1 MKKILMV
8 FAGIAGVTQG
18 ALAFDLAAAYQQAL
32 VYNAD
37 YLKQIASTDSTQ
49 EQKNIA
55 RAQLLPQINATGS
68 ISENYFNGSGIA
80 AYYHQPVYGL
90 TLQQTIFDWS
100 KFSTYSKGK
109 YAGEVGALQLVN
121 AKQQL
126 MVTVSQAYF
135 DVLFAQ
141 DTLVSIQKTKDA
153 LEKQMN
159 QAKKSFEVG
168 TVTIA
173 DVNDAQAG
181 FDSSSAQEIQATND
195 LIYKKNIFQNLT
207 GLDPNQIQPIND
219 NIQLDLP
226 VPQNVK
232 AWAKQAESSNLNI
245 QIAGKQLSMADQ
257 DVAIAISGHLPT
269 VNLVGSYTYTDTA
282 GIDGVSGPES
292 QINSTSNIAGTPIS
306 SYSVGS
312 LGVQANLP
320 IYSGGG
326 VNAQVRQARANYQA
340 SQQQLVSVERTTDQN
355 VQNTYWQV
363 QNGVSIVK
371 AQQAA
376 LKSAKSKLDSD
387 KLGYQVGVRNSVD
400 LVNSQKNYYQTFTTY
415 QQSRYQYLLARV
427 QLRYLSGSVDD
438 KFVHEINANIKPTQP

>member
-1 MKKILMV
+1 MKKLV
-8 FAGIAGVTQG
+8 LVLAATLGGSQIAN
-18 ALAFDLAAAYQQAL
+18 AFDLTAAYQQAL
-32 VYNAD
+32 IYNAD
-37 YLKQIASTDSTQ
+37 YLKQIASTDSTL

-68 ISENYFNGSGIA
+68 ISENYFNSSGVS
-80 AYYHQPVYGL
+80 AYYHQPIYGL

-100 KFSTYSKGK
+100 KYSTFSKGK
-109 YAGEVGALQLVN
+109 YAAQVGDLQLVN

-126 MVTVSQAYF
+126 LVTVAQAYF
-135 DVLFAQ
+135 DVLYAQ
-141 DTLVSIQKTKDA
+141 DTLLSTQKTKAA

-181 FDSSSAQEIQATND
+181 YDSSSAQEIQYTND
-195 LIYKKNIFQNLT
+195 LIYKKNVFQNLT
-207 GLDPNQIQPIND
+207 GLDPNLIQGLND

-226 VPQNVK
+226 SPQNVK
-232 AWAKQAESSNLNI
+232 VWAKRAESGNFNI
-245 QIAGKQLSMADQ
+245 QIADKQLAMANQ
-257 DVAIAISGHLPT
+257 DVDIAISGHLPS
-269 VNLVGSYTYTDTA
+269 VNLVGSYTYTYTA
-282 GIDGVSGPES
+282 GIDSVSGPES
-292 QINSTSNIAGTPIS
+292 QINNISNIAGTPIS
-306 SYSVGS
+306 SYTVGS
-312 LGVQANLP
+312 LGVQLNVP

-326 VNAQVRQARANYQA
+326 VNAQVRQAKANYQA
-340 SQQQLVSVERTTDQN
+340 AQQQLVSVERTTDQN

-371 AQQAA
+371 AQQTA

-387 KLGYQVGVRNSVD
+387 QLGYQVGVRNSVD

-415 QQSRYQYLLARV
+415 QQTRYQYLLARV

-438 KFVHEINANIKPTQP
+438 KFVHDINANIKPTQP